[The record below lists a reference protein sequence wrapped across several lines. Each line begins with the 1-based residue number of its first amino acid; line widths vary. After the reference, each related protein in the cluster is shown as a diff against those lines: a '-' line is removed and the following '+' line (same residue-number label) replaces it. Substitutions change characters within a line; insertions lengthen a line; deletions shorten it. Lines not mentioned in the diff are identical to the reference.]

1 MTERQDDVV
10 RREFAKQASVFGAG
24 GLTLSRADLLDWIV
38 GELDLRREDTVLD
51 IAAGTGHLSRAMAPA
66 VERVVGIDLTPEM
79 LDEARRAA
87 AGQGLANTEFVEGN
101 AVDLPYADGAFPM
114 VTSRLAI
121 HHFDEPAV
129 QVAEMVRVCA
139 PGGRVAVVDMVST
152 EDARLAET
160 HNRLERLRDPSHTRA
175 LSPPELVALFV
186 HAGLTELHSASRN
199 IEVVFERWVEM
210 TRTPADTVSAI
221 RAELEAELA
230 GGPPTGM
237 RPFMDDG
244 ALEFRH
250 AWQVSVF
257 LKPA

>member
-1 MTERQDDVV
+1 
-10 RREFAKQASVFGAG
+10 
-24 GLTLSRADLLDWIV
+24 
-38 GELDLRREDTVLD
+38 
-51 IAAGTGHLSRAMAPA
+51 
-66 VERVVGIDLTPEM
+66 M

-87 AGQGLANTEFVEGN
+87 AGQGLANTELVEGN

-237 RPFMDDG
+237 RPFVDDG
-244 ALEFRH
+244 TLEFRH